1 MIRAAATFLI
11 CILVSAQATAM
22 GNYPEANACP
32 PDKPYYAIC
41 THSLHNLEGWFGPH
55 CHTTRAEAEKDIEA
69 HAREY
74 HQGNTRWTGVAK
86 TR

>member
-1 MIRAAATFLI
+1 MR
-11 CILVSAQATAM
+11 ILGALLLSLLASRQAFAM
-22 GNYPEANACP
+22 GNFPEAGACP

-41 THSLHNLEGWFGPH
+41 THSLHNLEGWFGPD
-55 CHTTRAEAEKDIEA
+55 CHATREAAEKDVEA
-69 HAREY
+69 HAREQ